1 MSAPEQ
7 TETGPPRVFI
17 SYSHDSREHCD
28 RVLTLAQQLRRDGID
43 AELDQFHQ
51 DELLHWPR
59 WCEEQLRPENSDFVL
74 CVCTEE
80 YKRRVEGR
88 VPADVGK
95 GVFWEGTLIYNYLYD
110 EKDNQ
115 RCVPILLSK
124 AGGADIPSILSG
136 YTRFRLETFGLD
148 DVQSDYSKMYRLLT
162 RQPGVEKAALGEIL
176 RLPPLPAGERHPEFA
191 RLIEQILAGIVEVKS
206 DTRKI
211 LSILEDRTPPSSTP
225 GRPHNLPPWMAPE
238 YFIGRGKELR
248 ALCDGFAAQGGGAL
262 AVVQPQVVRGGG
274 GIGKTRLAVQAVWV
288 LYLQG
293 KCDMA
298 FYVSA
303 SSLGEIDTQLAA
315 LSEKSLL
322 NLYKESEA
330 PRDLE
335 TRRQDAIHAL
345 RQHAGR
351 WILLIDA
358 ADSEAARDT
367 TNKLLKELAGGRFVI
382 TSRRDDWP
390 KATVHTLTLDLF
402 TPEEAR
408 ACLRSRYWK
417 AEPST
422 QELADFDRVAD
433 ELGHLPLALAL
444 AGSYMYSS
452 RISPARYLEE
462 WREKHDRLLAFSAP
476 DVDYDRSLLA
486 AFELSYGQLDAA
498 AAALLGL
505 LAWLAPEPFP
515 RRLVEDSERVRD
527 ILSATAEGSEKP
539 DTPEA
544 LAQLRTLSLI
554 QLDEESLRLH
564 KLVLECAREVLPEQT
579 RRKSIAAALGWLAA
593 SLPDTEFDEA
603 GWELWSRL
611 APHLDG
617 MVETAERF
625 HVEEETVA

>member
-1 MSAPEQ
+1 
-7 TETGPPRVFI
+7 
-17 SYSHDSREHCD
+17 
-28 RVLTLAQQLRRDGID
+28 
-43 AELDQFHQ
+43 
-51 DELLHWPR
+51 
-59 WCEEQLRPENSDFVL
+59 
-74 CVCTEE
+74 
-80 YKRRVEGR
+80 
-88 VPADVGK
+88 
-95 GVFWEGTLIYNYLYD
+95 
-110 EKDNQ
+110 
-115 RCVPILLSK
+115 
-124 AGGADIPSILSG
+124 
-136 YTRFRLETFGLD
+136 
-148 DVQSDYSKMYRLLT
+148 
-162 RQPGVEKAALGEIL
+162 
-176 RLPPLPAGERHPEFA
+176 
-191 RLIEQILAGIVEVKS
+191 
-206 DTRKI
+206 
-211 LSILEDRTPPSSTP
+211 
-225 GRPHNLPPWMAPE
+225 
-238 YFIGRGKELR
+238 
-248 ALCDGFAAQGGGAL
+248 
-262 AVVQPQVVRGGG
+262 
-274 GIGKTRLAVQAVWV
+274 
-288 LYLQG
+288 
-293 KCDMA
+293 MA

-303 SSLGEIDTQLAA
+303 SSPGEIDTQLAA

-330 PRDLE
+330 PRELE

-358 ADSEAARDT
+358 ADTEAARDA

-390 KATVHTLTLDLF
+390 KATVYTLTLDLF

-486 AFELSYGQLDAA
+486 AFELSYSQLDAA
-498 AAALLGL
+498 AAALLSL

-544 LAQLRTLSLI
+544 LAQLRMLSLI

-564 KLVLECAREVLPEQT
+564 KLVLECARAVLPEET
-579 RRKSIAAALGWLAA
+579 RRKSIAAALGWIAA
-593 SLPDTEFDEA
+593 SLPDPDFDEA
-603 GWELWSRL
+603 GWKLWHRL
-611 APHLDG
+611 TPHLNT
-617 MVETAERF
+617 MVETAEQF
-625 HVEEETVA
+625 HIENEPLVLMCNHYGGWLYQQARHQAAEPLLRRALAIDEETFGPDHPKVAVPLNNLASLLLATNRLAEAEPLMRRALVILLKFTRATGHFNPHLYATFGNYMGLLTEMSLREEQVRQRLVELGKESGFDEESYRQVLRDVFK